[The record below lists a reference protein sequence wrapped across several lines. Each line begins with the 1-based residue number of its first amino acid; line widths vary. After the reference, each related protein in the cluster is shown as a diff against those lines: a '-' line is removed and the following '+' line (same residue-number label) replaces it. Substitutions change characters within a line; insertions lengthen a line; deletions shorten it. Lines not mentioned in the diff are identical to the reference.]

1 MVVCLAVGLAPNLI
15 IPSLPQIAADFHVDY
30 GVIQYA
36 LSVYYAANG
45 LLQLGIGPFAD
56 RLGRK
61 PVLICV
67 LAVYALASLGCALS
81 TDIAA
86 FFIFRTIQAIAFSGA
101 VISRTIARDSYDE
114 RGAVVAV
121 SYIGMTIAVANMSGP
136 ALGGFIFAE
145 LGWRANFLLTSALGA
160 IALLVILRGLPETRS
175 VRQSS
180 IAQQFGDFFVLMK
193 SPNFWA
199 HALVVGF
206 SAGTYF
212 AYLGGIA
219 IVAPAAFDLSPEM
232 TGLLFGLM
240 SSGYIAGSF
249 TSGRFARRYGNQH
262 LILAGT
268 LTGAVSISTALVL
281 FYSGLGNV
289 YVFYIS
295 VFFIGSGY
303 GMTIPNANVGLLTL
317 GKRTMGSAAGFS
329 GAMMVF
335 IGAIIISI
343 SGTVTSAHKTAESLL
358 HVELASSLASIA
370 AVSVIYYLR
379 TRQKHATTQ

>member
-56 RLGRK
+56 RFGRK

-101 VISRTIARDSYDE
+101 VISR
-114 RGAVVAV
+114 
-121 SYIGMTIAVANMSGP
+121 TIAVANMSGP